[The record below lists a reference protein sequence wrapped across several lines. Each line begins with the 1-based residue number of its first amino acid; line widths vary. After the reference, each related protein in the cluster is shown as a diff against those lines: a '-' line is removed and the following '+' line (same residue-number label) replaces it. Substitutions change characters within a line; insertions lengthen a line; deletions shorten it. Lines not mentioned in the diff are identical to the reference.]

1 MITKEKKQQILENLM
16 QIFPRANLLVFVNFF
31 GLDVATLRELRKRI
45 ASKYGKDAKLT
56 VVKNTLASITL
67 AKVGYSKADY
77 ENFLKGPTAVF
88 YVMAGDPLDALKLL
102 VSFAKEK
109 KLENFFKGGFLE
121 GKVFS
126 AEQVSDLASLPTKK
140 ELYAMVVGRVQ
151 GPIYGLV
158 FTLNGVLRKLVYVLS
173 AIENKKK
180 SESTGGV

>member
-173 AIENKKK
+173 TIENKKK